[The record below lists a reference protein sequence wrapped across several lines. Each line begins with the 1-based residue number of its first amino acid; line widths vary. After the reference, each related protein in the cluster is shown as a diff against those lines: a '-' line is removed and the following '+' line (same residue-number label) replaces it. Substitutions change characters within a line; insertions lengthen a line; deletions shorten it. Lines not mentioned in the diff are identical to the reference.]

1 MTDIDVSQL
10 IARLAARRE
19 AVEATLASLED
30 ARRPVAL
37 DQTLQGRLSR
47 MDALGQQQI
56 ARSSEGHLRT
66 ELARIK
72 AALER
77 HVSGRYGACCRCRL
91 PVEPSRLNADPA
103 APLCL
108 SCIDELAEERGRT
121 GSHAGAA
128 R

>member
-19 AVEATLASLED
+19 AVEATLASLEE

-66 ELARIK
+66 ELARIN

-77 HVSGRYGACCRCRL
+77 HRSGRYGACCRCRL
-91 PVEPSRLNADPA
+91 PVESSRLNADPA